1 MRIKLLYVFAVVA
14 ISQMVHAQSATSN
27 IWYFG
32 ANAGLNFN
40 LSPPIPLADGKL
52 NTTEGCASICD
63 TLGNLLFYTDG
74 VTIWDRAH
82 NSMPNG
88 KDLAGGASSS
98 QSAQIL
104 KKPGNNALYCLFTVA
119 QEVGKRGF
127 SYYEI
132 DMNANNGFG
141 DVILGHERLQTN
153 TAEKIAYTQHVNGQ
167 DFWVLVRGFRPENI
181 HAYLLTEN
189 GLSDSPVSSNASIG
203 IWSGVDVE
211 SAMGCM
217 KLSHDGGL
225 LAVNHFKQGITAL
238 YQFDNNTGETT
249 PIEYFYSGINAYGLE
264 FSPNNRWLYVT
275 ARDFTGE
282 ALFQID
288 MKADDRVKTKTVIY
302 RSEHKRAT
310 EIELGSLQLGPDG
323 KIYLAHFKKSYLSAI
338 LEPNNQGS
346 NCGFQLK
353 QVKLDKSTKSMM
365 GLPNLAYPNLP
376 ANFKYINNCEGQP
389 VKFNASHL
397 IHDSL
402 EWLFGDK
409 DAPQNAKGSILPK
422 ATHTY
427 TKAGEYK
434 VRLLVKNNNNQEEY
448 VQTIK
453 ILPSPKPSLGED
465 VSLCEH
471 KAQIIGTS
479 PEKDVRYIWNTGE
492 EGPSLTVNTS
502 GRYILTADL
511 RGCISRDTIDVTF
524 IHDDANYLGNDTVVC
539 EGDSLKLKAPLGNT
553 IEWFDGS
560 AKEEMLIKKAGS
572 YWLKVSN
579 EHCSTTDTIHIREE
593 ALPISYLPSDTQM
606 CAGSKWS
613 LKVAPKH
620 YMDVGLEKV
629 KIDEIKFTGTYNLRV
644 ENDYCISYHQLHV
657 SHIECPYSFEVPSVV
672 SPNGDGYNDKFQPS
686 SIQNID
692 SFHLQVFNRWGQVLF
707 ETDDVHFKWDMKH
720 MSASTVFWKASY
732 RNHKGEDF
740 ATSGSLL
747 IVR

>member
-14 ISQMVHAQSATSN
+14 MTQMVHGQSATSN

-74 VTIWDRAH
+74 VTVWDRTH
-82 NSMPNG
+82 NIMPNG
-88 KDLAGGASSS
+88 QNLAGGPSSS

-104 KKPGNNALYCLFTVA
+104 KKPGDNALYCLFTVA
-119 QEVGKRGF
+119 EEIGKRGF
-127 SYYEI
+127 CYYEI
-132 DMNANNGFG
+132 DMAANNGFG
-141 DVILGHERLQTN
+141 DVVKSKEQLQTN
-153 TAEKIAYTQHVNGQ
+153 AAEKIAYTKHINDR

-189 GLSDSPVSSNASIG
+189 GLSNTPISSNASIG
-203 IWSGVDVE
+203 IWSGFDVE

-217 KLSHDGGL
+217 KLSHDGAL
-225 LAVNHFKQGITAL
+225 LAVNHFKQGITTL
-238 YQFDNNTGETT
+238 YAFDNNTGETT

-282 ALFQID
+282 ALFQFD
-288 MKADDRVKTKTVIY
+288 MNADDRVKTKTVIY
-302 RSEHKRAT
+302 RSERKGAT

-323 KIYLAHFKKSYLSAI
+323 KIYLAHFKRSYLSAV

-346 NCGFQLK
+346 DCGFQLK

-376 ANFKYINNCEGQP
+376 INFKYINTCEGQP

-397 IHDSL
+397 VHDSL
-402 EWLFGDK
+402 EWLFGDH

-434 VRLLVKNNNNQEEY
+434 VRLLVKNNNNQKEY
-448 VQTIK
+448 IQTIK
-453 ILPSPKPSLGED
+453 ILPSPKPSLGD
-465 VSLCEH
+465 NVSLCEP
-471 KAQIIGTS
+471 KEQTIGTA

-492 EGPSLTVNTS
+492 EGPSLTVNES

-511 RGCISRDTIDVTF
+511 KGCISRDTIDVTF

-539 EGDSLKLKAPLGNT
+539 EGDSIVLAAPLNNT
-553 IEWFDGS
+553 VEWSDGS
-560 AKEEMLIKKAGS
+560 TQEKMTIKKAGS

-579 EHCSTTDTIHIREE
+579 EFCSTTDTVRIREE
-593 ALPISYLPSDTQM
+593 VLPKSYLPTDTQM
-606 CAGSKWS
+606 CIGSKWS

-629 KIDEIKFTGTYNLRV
+629 KIDEINFTGTYNLRV
-644 ENDYCISYHQLHV
+644 ENEYCVSYHELNV
-657 SHIECPYSFEVPSVV
+657 SHIECPYSFDLPNVV
-672 SPNGDGYNDKFQPS
+672 SPNGDGYNDLFQPLNVE
-686 SIQNID
+686 NIY
-692 SFHLQVFNRWGQVLF
+692 SFQLQIYNRWGQVLF
-707 ETDDVHFKWDMKH
+707 ETDDVHFTWDLKH
-720 MSASTVFWKASY
+720 LSASTVFWKASY
-732 RNHKGEDF
+732 QNHKGEDF

-747 IVR
+747 IVK